1 MSKYQELVKS
11 FDNIRKI
18 SQDFFI
24 YGYNGRGDFPFVS
37 DRMYDNELRRIKSYL
52 KNFVK
57 TTQTK
62 DKKTIS
68 ISSNTVYESSNP
80 LFPLFYGKSFTTKDC
95 FLHFTLIDILADYQ
109 LKSLN
114 EIYDELIEEYD
125 CQDMDIMTVRNKLHE
140 YSDLGLINIF
150 KKGKKNVFSLQKQ
163 ITLDD
168 DLIDAIVFFQNILPC
183 GYILTPITK
192 NKKSNFLYKQV
203 FFSNVLD
210 DEYVLVLLKAI
221 EEKASIAIKQRG
233 KRNQFTKKGVPSG
246 IYHNM
251 ITGRR
256 YVKLLHKETYSMIR
270 IDKIDEINYL
280 EYNLKIEDTI
290 DDLKTISVII
300 HVDDSE
306 QFIIERIYRE
316 IDKDNIDSID
326 DNTYRLN
333 FKTSN
338 LYDLIPY
345 IRTYFGRIVY
355 IECSDKLI
363 EKKIKQDLMETLDLY
378 NDGEEDVS
386 WNIWE
391 IL

>member
-62 DKKTIS
+62 EKKTIA
-68 ISSNTVYESSNP
+68 ISSNTVHESINP
-80 LFPLFYGKSFTTKDC
+80 LFPLFYGKSFTNKDC
-95 FLHFTLIDILADYQ
+95 FLHFTIIDILANYEK
-109 LKSLN
+109 KSLN
-114 EIYDELIEEYD
+114 EIYDELLDEYD
-125 CQDMDIMTVRNKLHE
+125 CADMDIMTVRNKLHE
-140 YSDLGLINIF
+140 YVDIGLINLS
-150 KKGKKNVFSLQKQ
+150 KDGKKNVYSLQSP
-163 ITLDD
+163 IVLNDD
-168 DLIDAIVFFQNILPC
+168 IINAIVFFQNIIPC
-183 GYILTPITK
+183 GYILTPIVN
-192 NKKSNFLYKQV
+192 NKKSNFLYRQV
-203 FFSNVLD
+203 FFANVLD

-221 EEKASIAIKQRG
+221 EEKKSIAIRQRG
-233 KRNQFTKKGVPSG
+233 KKHEFVKKGVPCG

-256 YVKLLHKETYSMIR
+256 YVKLLHKETFSMVR
-270 IDKIDEINYL
+270 IDKIEEIDYL
-280 EYNLKIEDTI
+280 KYDLTINSMQEELNKIIVTI
-290 DDLKTISVII
+290 NVE
-300 HVDDSE
+300 DSE

-316 IDKDNIDSID
+316 IDKDNIETID
-326 DNTYRLN
+326 DNTYNLI
-333 FKTSN
+333 FKTHN

-345 IRTYFGRIVY
+345 IRTYFGRIIK

-363 EKKIKQDLMETLDLY
+363 EKKLRSDLLDTLNIY
-378 NDGEEDVS
+378 NDGDEDVS
-386 WNIWE
+386 
-391 IL
+391 